1 MTTLLIK
8 TKDNKIYTA
17 KVPLHFMVAEQHG
30 VNLDNVVAVGFLTKG
45 REIWDNRKP
54 H

>member
-1 MTTLLIK
+1 MTILLIK
-8 TKDNKIYTA
+8 TKDGNVYKS
-17 KVPLHFMVAEQHG
+17 KVPLHFMVAEEYDI
-30 VNLDNVVAVGFLTKG
+30 NIDDITAVGFITRD